1 MRLRWTSAAANDL
14 ENISDYLHHQN
25 PQFAER
31 TVRRLYAEIRE
42 LGHFPSRGRLGREPG
57 TRELILSGLPY
68 VIIFR
73 ALGSGGRDFA
83 DIPRIT
89 ELEMSASGLAGD
101 RRSTFYRS
109 NEPPNKQ

>member
-14 ENISDYLHHQN
+14 ETISGYLHRQN
-25 PQFAER
+25 PQIAQQ

-42 LGHFPSRGRLGREPG
+42 LSRFPSRGRPGREPG

-73 ALGSGGRDFA
+73 TGDQVVEILRIYNGSQ
-83 DIPRIT
+83 
-89 ELEMSASGLAGD
+89 
-101 RRSTFYRS
+101 
-109 NEPPNKQ
+109 NWK

>member
-25 PQFAER
+25 PQIAQQ

-42 LGHFPSRGRLGREPG
+42 LSRFPSRGRPGREPG
-57 TRELILSGLPY
+57 TREFILSGLPY

-73 ALGSGGRDFA
+73 TADQVVEILRIYHGSQ
-83 DIPRIT
+83 
-89 ELEMSASGLAGD
+89 
-101 RRSTFYRS
+101 
-109 NEPPNKQ
+109 NWK